1 MTFFGRMAAGIAAA
15 PLRKP
20 AVVFCLLLVAMMIWG
35 VFVAVLCG
43 GIPVAD
49 GLGFMR
55 WVLGATIVPVVVGYF
70 ASSTIESG
78 RSAGDGEEER

>member
-1 MTFFGRMAAGIAAA
+1 MKFLGRVAAGIAQA

-43 GIPVAD
+43 GVPVTE
-49 GLGFMR
+49 GLAFME
-55 WVLGATIVPVVVGYF
+55 WTLGATIVPVIVGYF

-78 RSAGDGEEER
+78 RNAKDEEEGQ

>member
-1 MTFFGRMAAGIAAA
+1 MSFFGRAAAAIARA

-20 AVVFCLLLVAMMIWG
+20 AVVFCLLFVAMMIWG

-43 GIPVAD
+43 AIPVTD
-49 GLGFMR
+49 GLDFMQ

-78 RSAGDGEEER
+78 RSGKDDDEG